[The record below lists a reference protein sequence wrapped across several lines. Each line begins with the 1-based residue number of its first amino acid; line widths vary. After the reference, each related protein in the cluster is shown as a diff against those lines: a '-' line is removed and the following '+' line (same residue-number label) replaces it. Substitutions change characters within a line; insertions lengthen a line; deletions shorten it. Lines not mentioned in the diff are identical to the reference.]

1 MKYRR
6 LGKSGLKVS
15 ELSFG
20 SWVTF
25 GDQVNNA
32 VAESCL
38 KAAYDAGINFFDNAE
53 GYAAGQSCPEELIDL
68 LALPEQNARVEA
80 VLAIGGTRA
89 QEALYPL
96 ADYDSSQDSS
106 GDEWYP
112 VKRVAR
118 RPHRA

>member
-38 KAAYDAGINFFDNAE
+38 KTAYDAGIKFVD
-53 GYAAGQSCPEELIDL
+53 SLDDELMDEINVALRTAKEID
-68 LALPEQNARVEA
+68 V
-80 VLAIGGTRA
+80 
-89 QEALYPL
+89 
-96 ADYDSSQDSS
+96 
-106 GDEWYP
+106 
-112 VKRVAR
+112 
-118 RPHRA
+118 